1 MNDSKRLASAIT
13 LSTIIKRKL
22 SFLLD
27 NNICPWEGN
36 NTNLGERDALEQ
48 LLADSTSMV
57 EEEFEEKYL
66 LEIARL
72 KRRIEGK
79 IFSVA
84 DNDDYYE
91 SFSNTIIEILSLI
104 NPKNLYD
111 FDDGK

>member
-1 MNDSKRLASAIT
+1 
-13 LSTIIKRKL
+13 
-22 SFLLD
+22 
-27 NNICPWEGN
+27 
-36 NTNLGERDALEQ
+36 
-48 LLADSTSMV
+48 
-57 EEEFEEKYL
+57 L

-111 FDDGK
+111 FDDGE